1 MSKNFPIICILRKLV
16 YNCVVKIFTRV
27 RKPGFSINSF
37 LFGQWK
43 SLTSFADFLAFSYK
57 IELNSS
63 TVLSDSSK
71 TVFKKTSIFEGLSG
85 LFIVC
90 TYLSSASTDHKN
102 FSGRG
107 SSWHWLMI
115 CELKHV
121 QLIKTCIQTLFLVL
135 HIYTFLLTVVHL
147 SLNIPCSASISY
159 RKKHA

>member
-1 MSKNFPIICILRKLV
+1 LRKLV

-27 RKPGFSINSF
+27 RKPGFSITVTLFF
-37 LFGQWK
+37 LDNG
-43 SLTSFADFLAFSYK
+43 SLLTSFADYLAFSYK

-63 TVLSDSSK
+63 TALSDSSK
-71 TVFKKTSIFEGLSG
+71 AVFKKTSIFEGLSG
-85 LFIVC
+85 LFIFC
-90 TYLSSASTDHKN
+90 TYLSSASTDHKH

-135 HIYTFLLTVVHL
+135 HIYTH
-147 SLNIPCSASISY
+147 ISF
-159 RKKHA
+159 